1 MLKIL
6 YFFLGGK
13 SNLSDS
19 STYAD
24 SVVSAYSI
32 DSSCSSATSA
42 GVAKVTG
49 TQNSSAASFMIG
61 VHRGYAYI
69 GGVYTKS
76 IASFIG
82 SILLGFLVVSCAAG
96 GGGGGG
102 GGPIPSGVFSHPSY
116 TFVNSSSTLSD
127 GDLIGSLLLNT
138 EEIQRRVADQLG
150 IEDEA
155 EIYALTEGMD
165 YNLSVEIAGSIS
177 SAARTF
183 LSVTGTGERL
193 EVLAQN
199 TVGFRGLYGTLIG
212 LVPSFSIDIV
222 VTYTDPDS
230 MESATFKNSVT
241 VNLRSVARSPE
252 FSDFL
257 SFDQALISQGG
268 TPAVPGRTTGASFT
282 QTLSGVIGVGTTF
295 DSSYNYSDAWTSG
308 AGAVFTGDSTP
319 PPAGVLQGG
328 ALDEF
333 VSADLYAD
341 GSLSTG
347 ISVTISIKNTT
358 SSVANEIADAA
369 DLATGT
375 ITFGSGTELSA
386 INGNG
391 TSSFIDIILSGTGFS
406 FPAVAS
412 PVVNIGAGNLGGL
425 LDTVS
430 QSTAVVTWEF
440 TYSINREFVV
450 AGTPARPGGVPLSRN
465 LTLAEDKLAASFPSG
480 SPSTV
485 LAAYGV
491 VLSRGVNVP
500 TIFFDLV
507 NSTGD
512 SCVINDGTGD
522 VRISIDN
529 GNYNVR
535 SVRPINY
542 EGPADIPSVSGCRL
556 AVSFNGSAYES
567 LALPVSGGANVLS
580 APNDVPDPLPMDSV
594 VLGAASNSSAA
605 CAGAN
610 YNCNYATVNLA
621 VTNVDEAPT
630 IRLYVIPAFNTEN
643 SVDNFAGSYESVGN
657 KTPSLAPVKGELGDG
672 LGENHLGT
680 VAPVDIGGV
689 SHKVDEHHL
698 RVLDEDF
705 NAARRVESARALDI
719 LSTTGRPQNVTIGS
733 VSPAHGEGIFGLAIE
748 TPGSA
753 DEYGH
758 YNLTVDT
765 DELDYE
771 KFTAEELAANNGKA
785 VYKIS
790 ITARDPGGKTTT
802 RTFNFEVRD
811 VVYAPVA
818 APGSSPFAKSAN
830 ILNGTSGTPLYLL
843 SGIQSFSNGLHRLG
857 TYRVIDPETM
867 DDTNLVYTT
876 YPADIGSIDKLGEVL
891 NRGGPSRQELGYGSN
906 FALIDNSAGG
916 RRLIIA
922 GSGLPRGAVGNLTLM
937 AIHKSLLT
945 LSNVS
950 GNTDT
955 NKTTFAAGE
964 LSRTNGGLDPRHN
977 EVVSWVVNDSPYM
990 MLPAASRP
998 LLLNRSAIITFNTG
1012 SLLGVLAE
1020 GSSGNVSFVSPPG
1033 AALPGTINSL
1043 SDTINPDAVVGASPR
1058 FSIVPAAFLGSRPE
1072 LSSDLGSLGLDLS
1085 ASAGN
1090 FAIDPVTGAI
1100 SPVSGF
1106 TPEFPGYHYLPVV
1119 VYNAGTPLSPSL
1131 YATNDIAVVAVS
1143 VTDVNTAPVLSVGGS
1158 PVGSPVNL
1166 TRDENIAAGSE
1177 IYRFRISDDNDI
1189 SHLRAVSD
1197 NSGIKVDLGSVSS
1210 GGREVV
1216 LSFVNSPDYEI
1227 SSNISARISVSDR
1240 GSYRFTPASRAV
1252 VPTGRNIMSSS
1263 FVINVDINDLAEAPE
1278 LEVADGEG
1286 EIMESAVENA
1296 TVGSLVIS
1304 IGNTAELANF
1314 DPSNLTFTLVSTA
1327 GSRNGVITDVLRAEA
1342 DANGVVSLK
1351 VSDPA
1356 GLENLGDSLRYSF
1369 TLRAGYRGVSAMS
1382 DPVDIIVKI
1391 LDDPANSDLNSGLDD
1406 FIASLGG
1413 GLAVSENRVVDV
1425 GTHTFPVEGFNLA
1438 ASNFIKDSDDR
1449 NPFTGG
1455 APLINLVPFVGNVGL
1470 AGGLVAPG
1478 IGDATVVGLT
1488 SGTPAQL
1495 RILDTDYVDAE
1506 LFGDISFAFWLL
1518 ENGVDSGRRDRI
1530 MIDVMAADP
1539 ATTVAYA
1546 RVTDI
1551 NEDVSDQT
1559 SAVPAYSFRYT
1570 QSDYAAPRSEM
1581 VGVGNTTYND
1591 QPIYNSSSITAS
1603 AGPSSGSVIRLE
1615 DGSDNPIYGTV
1626 TFDNNVYISRALDL
1640 NTFDLG
1646 IPLNS
1651 AVSAHEILR
1660 VYSDGGL
1667 NPVGGNEFSQYFNLE
1682 LVNSTDSSGTDTIK
1696 ITQKQLSSGQGNNTR
1711 TYNLLDT
1718 IPLFVNSKESETL
1731 NFFVRAGTDLTN
1743 ASARAIAQF
1752 NVVVEA
1758 AGLYDRATVV
1768 VAGEREGNALTGV
1781 SATDYPVDYMRSGDY
1796 TVVATVATQDTGAL
1810 QDQNDGGIEAVFTS
1824 ANRDICDFA
1833 GGESAK
1839 TGTSQGN
1846 GTSQELTS
1854 DPLTFSGTGECV
1866 VNVAVSENGVRS
1878 QVQQATFTLP
1888 THPPVLA
1895 GGSLALEFNRVDEGG
1910 DFTLNGVK
1918 VRAQDPYSEGDSVS
1932 LASTSLL
1939 ANCLVRQNGAAS
1951 YDAAGEAILSL
1962 VISRTGAGYC
1972 GVTPTAVP
1980 TIDVNEG
1987 GIGPATGRVL
1997 VLSEVSAMLNGK
2009 VIGQALYFEPAVAD
2023 AVVSSVSTP
2032 AADANLGGTTT
2043 VTAVVQ
2049 DTDVLNEEYAAKNAF
2064 TVTFRTGNAHVCSF
2078 VSTAVSSQGYTTP
2091 DGTRSITSGVLNI
2104 NAPGDCVVTAN
2115 AASANAVVSS
2125 PVSADAATID
2135 QRAPEV
2141 ELAGNTG
2148 RTSGSL
2154 FNIRPT
2160 STEINL
2166 RITDNDPGDGTP
2178 SNPNVAGRTGSE
2190 PWTLGTPTTT
2200 GAVTTAGSVSVDT
2213 SGCTDGQL
2221 KGDPVIGAFTNTN
2234 QFTVGLTATD
2244 AASIACSISVTVKED
2259 GLSSTEEVHI
2269 GFQVAPQVIIQT
2281 SGVVVPTDGSYAYDT
2296 AFELDFTVTDGDDP
2310 AGNQATNIAVEV
2322 TNSDTA
2328 ACRISATQS
2337 GAGNEQTLTLANTT
2351 LQDPSNV
2358 AQARSIWV
2366 TPLKPATAGCTIT
2379 INAREG
2385 VAMGTESTTITLSEA
2400 APSVEVV
2407 RVDNNGN
2414 VLTSNP
2420 AVSDYSA
2427 NLKFRATITDN
2438 DPGDGSMVGNIFVGS
2453 GIPNDHIKDP
2463 GSCDVVTSSVTITG
2477 TSSPVVTTYGT
2488 SSFISRT
2495 QSNHTHH
2502 SYQSDG
2508 TIVITFEVTPV
2519 HAGLCEVNAT
2529 ATEDDLRVENSVT
2542 TTLNELAPEAPAL
2555 VGSPPTVDTAAEYRT
2570 ASVLQFTVRDNDGA
2584 SLDGANQDGAN
2595 QRPSVTLSSS
2605 TTAICTVAA
2614 PATQTAHS
2622 FTDNQAIST
2631 SSPISFRINHL
2642 KPGECRLS
2650 ATAAEAGM
2658 ANPVATTIMIQQDEV
2673 APIITTPSITTNDA
2687 DSYTENIIEVT
2698 ATNQDPGDTQQVSL
2712 TVDDSSLTGCSAVV
2726 ESSPLS
2732 YAGNNIGDTA
2742 TFMLEVSR
2750 DAVGGIRT
2758 PGSCSGTYTLSVAEG
2773 GVTTTSSAIAAS
2785 SVNFVATNVAPTVTA
2800 GGLRTTSSKVS
2811 GSITDYRQNYALWV
2825 DVRNNDR
2832 QYGGTNDEITI
2843 RATASDACAFS
2854 GGASASVTNSGAV
2867 DTPTVLSTLS
2877 DSAWGLSFSDIGTCS
2892 ISVVATEAG
2901 QASPTLTVTRTLAA
2915 RASTLSFPSTGDVV
2929 VDSSGDGST
2938 TLRLSATANDPGA
2951 STIGITPTIS
2961 GPAAGCA
2968 SVAATKSG
2976 DINLASGSL
2985 GSGSAD
2991 ITITYDGSSITSGFE
3006 CTLNLAVSEDGGR
3019 TQAAQTSTISF
3030 EPDYQV
3036 PDLSFGVAR
3045 DGVNLTGSTATD
3057 FPAGYA
3063 RNQIYTVVADVLSRE
3078 QGVLTHPSG
3087 GLISATFSSSTSK
3100 VCDFVSSSAVTATS
3114 SGANNHT
3121 RLMSSELE
3129 FRGTGDCTI
3138 NVAATE
3144 NGVSIST
3151 RPLTVTVPVH
3161 APQIKD
3167 FSLVFA
3173 AGTVPETNRTTEGD
3187 PYELEFVVQAQDGF
3201 TTADSVTATLTD
3213 FGVCNVTKVRS
3224 ANYDENGEVNVSF
3237 QVSKSNPAHGYC
3249 ATDNVTDIVVSL
3261 QETGEGPASLA
3272 GGSLRAIGIGGGL
3285 ISSRIEL
3292 HDALYF
3298 DPILKA
3304 PTVTSVSFTTSPASV
3319 KFGGSTTVLTSV
3331 RENDELNEKFSDDSA
3346 NRIGIVFTTTNP
3358 AVCSFAVGGKSHGLF
3373 MEVGVASGQTING
3386 TTSGLIVHRP
3396 GTCEVVVVASTSDP
3410 IRFDNKNSVP
3420 MSISVT
3426 IPEGTPSVSLSA
3438 TSGTVSDYNADSIF
3452 TATVMDGDVG
3462 IDGGPAS
3469 TVTLNSNASCSV
3481 SLESFNGSS
3490 QLISVTPGDPES
3502 TCVVTVTST
3511 EDGLSDSAT
3520 FTLSHPA
3527 LPDVVIGDAEAVIS
3541 TDLSQR
3547 HSKIVVT
3554 GEGDAANVTV
3564 DTDNSGCELANK
3576 TGDGTDVT
3584 IFLAQSNGSVGYTD
3598 CVDVSEHGENPGSD
3612 VVVGSV
3618 EITVTGGPSKTLSD
3632 RDIPFVLPAVGLEL
3646 STPAISSNTDAGVFY
3661 PSHTAGTVVPG
3672 GTAAANHIYRYLQA
3686 VRWFYGETPPVDSVY
3701 VSRWNGGI
3709 NILNPHSLTGH
3720 ITAYVSNKITADQ
3733 VFFIDM
3739 DEASSRN
3746 GFNKVSSLGSAHN
3759 ASFYSGLLP
3768 YNIDGYLR
3776 IGTPRN
3782 DYTTKPYA
3790 GSNSNNK
3797 GAFTRTYGTITKSN
3811 AAAGDAN
3818 SIQEL
3823 ITITTNA
3830 TGSAASGFNLQARLC
3845 RMGIIS
3851 GTDTG
3856 ASLVAAGKL
3865 TCDSDSSALVD
3876 SNQAVK
3882 IISLSAVGWTLNAQ
3896 NSGGCDADTLGST
3909 IFPNFSGEG
3918 EGTSTNAH
3926 CFPGEPEGGSLNV
3939 AYDGAKPWHF
3949 QHYIAGAQAGS
3960 SYATASEPH
3969 YMTTNSIYLAEV
3981 YPVSADGRQVLGKPI
3996 RVIFEI
4002 EVK

>member
-1 MLKIL
+1 MVW
-6 YFFLGGK
+6 
-13 SNLSDS
+13 LSIS
-19 STYAD
+19 
-24 SVVSAYSI
+24 
-32 DSSCSSATSA
+32 
-42 GVAKVTG
+42 
-49 TQNSSAASFMIG
+49 
-61 VHRGYAYI
+61 
-69 GGVYTKS
+69 
-76 IASFIG
+76 
-82 SILLGFLVVSCAAG
+82 
-96 GGGGGG
+96 
-102 GGPIPSGVFSHPSY
+102 P
-116 TFVNSSSTLSD
+116 
-127 GDLIGSLLLNT
+127 
-138 EEIQRRVADQLG
+138 LG
-150 IEDEA
+150 I
-155 EIYALTEGMD
+155 
-165 YNLSVEIAGSIS
+165 
-177 SAARTF
+177 
-183 LSVTGTGERL
+183 
-193 EVLAQN
+193 
-199 TVGFRGLYGTLIG
+199 
-212 LVPSFSIDIV
+212 
-222 VTYTDPDS
+222 
-230 MESATFKNSVT
+230 
-241 VNLRSVARSPE
+241 
-252 FSDFL
+252 SD
-257 SFDQALISQGG
+257 
-268 TPAVPGRTTGASFT
+268 
-282 QTLSGVIGVGTTF
+282 
-295 DSSYNYSDAWTSG
+295 
-308 AGAVFTGDSTP
+308 
-319 PPAGVLQGG
+319 
-328 ALDEF
+328 
-333 VSADLYAD
+333 
-341 GSLSTG
+341 
-347 ISVTISIKNTT
+347 
-358 SSVANEIADAA
+358 
-369 DLATGT
+369 
-375 ITFGSGTELSA
+375 
-386 INGNG
+386 
-391 TSSFIDIILSGTGFS
+391 
-406 FPAVAS
+406 
-412 PVVNIGAGNLGGL
+412 
-425 LDTVS
+425 
-430 QSTAVVTWEF
+430 
-440 TYSINREFVV
+440 
-450 AGTPARPGGVPLSRN
+450 
-465 LTLAEDKLAASFPSG
+465 
-480 SPSTV
+480 
-485 LAAYGV
+485 
-491 VLSRGVNVP
+491 
-500 TIFFDLV
+500 
-507 NSTGD
+507 
-512 SCVINDGTGD
+512 
-522 VRISIDN
+522 
-529 GNYNVR
+529 
-535 SVRPINY
+535 
-542 EGPADIPSVSGCRL
+542 
-556 AVSFNGSAYES
+556 
-567 LALPVSGGANVLS
+567 
-580 APNDVPDPLPMDSV
+580 
-594 VLGAASNSSAA
+594 
-605 CAGAN
+605 
-610 YNCNYATVNLA
+610 
-621 VTNVDEAPT
+621 
-630 IRLYVIPAFNTEN
+630 
-643 SVDNFAGSYESVGN
+643 
-657 KTPSLAPVKGELGDG
+657 
-672 LGENHLGT
+672 
-680 VAPVDIGGV
+680 
-689 SHKVDEHHL
+689 
-698 RVLDEDF
+698 
-705 NAARRVESARALDI
+705 
-719 LSTTGRPQNVTIGS
+719 
-733 VSPAHGEGIFGLAIE
+733 
-748 TPGSA
+748 
-753 DEYGH
+753 YGH

-765 DELDYE
+765 SELDYE

-785 VYKIS
+785 IYKIS

-802 RTFNFEVRD
+802 RAFNFEVRD

-818 APGSSPFAKSAN
+818 VPGSSPFAKSAN

-857 TYRVIDPETM
+857 TYLVIDPETM

-922 GSGLPRGAVGNLTLM
+922 GSGLPRGAVGNLTLT

-945 LSNVS
+945 LPNVL

-955 NKTTFAAGE
+955 DKTTFAAGE

-1033 AALPGTINSL
+1033 AALSETINS
-1043 SDTINPDAVVGASPR
+1043 SAVVGASPR
-1058 FSIVPAAFLGSRPE
+1058 FSIVPSAFLGSRPE

-1413 GLAVSENRVVDV
+1413 AGGLAVSENRVVDV
-1425 GTHTFPVEGFNLA
+1425 GTHTFPVESFNLA

-1455 APLINLVPFVGNVGL
+1455 APLINLVPSVGDVGL

-1539 ATTVAYA
+1539 ATTVVYDP
-1546 RVTDI
+1546 VTDI

-1559 SAVPAYSFRYT
+1559 SAVPAYSFLYT

-1646 IPLNS
+1646 IPLSS

-1810 QDQNDGGIEAVFTS
+1810 DSPNDGGIEAVFTS
-1824 ANRDICDFA
+1824 ANSDICDFA
-1833 GGESAK
+1833 GGSSTKA
-1839 TGTSQGN
+1839 GTSQGN
-1846 GTSQELTS
+1846 GTSQKLTS

-1866 VNVAVSENGVRS
+1866 VNVAVSENDVRS

-1895 GGSLALEFNRVDEGG
+1895 SGSLALEFNRVDEGG

-1951 YDAAGEAILSL
+1951 YDAVGEAILSL

-1987 GIGPATGRVL
+1987 GVGPSTGRDL

-2023 AVVSSVSTP
+2023 AVVISVSTP
-2032 AADANLGGTTT
+2032 VADMNLGGTTT
-2043 VTAVVQ
+2043 VTAMVR
-2049 DTDVLNEEYAAKNAF
+2049 DTDVLNEEYPAENAF
-2064 TVTFRTGNAHVCSF
+2064 AVTFRTGNAHVCSF
-2078 VSTAVSSQGYTTP
+2078 ASDAAVTSQGYTTP
-2091 DGTRSITSGVLNI
+2091 ATTRSITSGDLNI
-2104 NAPGDCVVTAN
+2104 NAPGDCFVTAN
-2115 AASANAVVSS
+2115 AASANAVVSPS
-2125 PVSADAATID
+2125 VSTDAATIN

-2160 STEINL
+2160 LTEINL

-2178 SNPNVAGRTGSE
+2178 SNPMGNVAGRTGSE

-2281 SGVVVPTDGSYAYDT
+2281 TGVVVPTDGSYSYDT

-2366 TPLKPATAGCTIT
+2366 TPLKPATTGCTIT

-2400 APSVEVV
+2400 APTVEVV
-2407 RVDNNGN
+2407 RVDNNGD

-2427 NLKFRATITDN
+2427 NLTFRATITDN
-2438 DPGDGSMVGNIFVGS
+2438 DPGVGPEFTIVIGA
-2453 GIPNDHIKDP
+2453 GIEGHFDDISP
-2463 GSCDVVTSSVTITG
+2463 GSCDISSVTRPNG
-2477 TSSPVVTTYGT
+2477 QSL
-2488 SSFISRT
+2488 ISLE
-2495 QSNHTHH
+2495 SGND
-2502 SYQSDG
+2502 YAVG
-2508 TIVITFEVTPV
+2508 LTFEYDQGPIEFEVAPL
-2519 HAGLCEVNAT
+2519 HAGSCLVNAT
-2529 ATEDDLRVENSVT
+2529 VTEDGLSTTDEIT
-2542 TTLNELAPEAPAL
+2542 TTLNELAPEAPVL

-2584 SLDGANQDGAN
+2584 SQGGAN

-2605 TTAICTVAA
+2605 TTAICTVAGL
-2614 PATQTAHS
+2614 ATQSAS
-2622 FTDNQAIST
+2622 GFTDNQAIST
-2631 SSPISFRINHL
+2631 SSPISFRISHL

-2650 ATAAEAGM
+2650 ATAAEDGKTLS
-2658 ANPVATTIMIQQDEV
+2658 PTTIRIQQEEV
-2673 APIITTPSITTNDA
+2673 APIITTPSITTNNA
-2687 DSYTENIIEVT
+2687 DSYAENIIQVT
-2698 ATNQDPGDTQQVSL
+2698 VTNQDPGDTQQVSL
-2712 TVDDSSLTGCSAVV
+2712 TVDDSSLTGCSADVMN
-2726 ESSPLS
+2726 SPLS
-2732 YAGNNIGDTA
+2732 YAGNNIGDTV

-2785 SVNFVATNVAPTVTA
+2785 SVNFVAGNVAPTVTA

-2901 QASPTLTVTRTLAA
+2901 QASPALTVTRTLAA

-2951 STIGITPTIS
+2951 STIGITPAIS

-2968 SVAATKSG
+2968 SVTATKSG

-2991 ITITYDGSSITSGFE
+2991 ITITYDGSSIVTGFQ
-3006 CTLNLAVSEDGGR
+3006 CTLNLAVTERGVITPTSPL
-3019 TQAAQTSTISF
+3019 TSTISF

-3036 PDLSFGVAR
+3036 PDLSFGITR
-3045 DGVNLTGSTATD
+3045 SGVNLTGSTATD
-3057 FPAGYA
+3057 FPAGYS
-3063 RNQIYTVVADVLSRE
+3063 RNQTYTVVADVLSRD
-3078 QGVLTHPSG
+3078 QDVLSHPRG

-3144 NGVSIST
+3144 NDVSIST

-3161 APQIKD
+3161 APQIKE
-3167 FSLVFA
+3167 FSLIFA
-3173 AGTVPETNRTTEGD
+3173 DTVPETNRTTEGD

-3249 ATDNVTDIVVSL
+3249 ATDESADIVVSL

-3272 GGSLRAIGIGGGL
+3272 GGSLRAIRIGGHPMEGFKVP
-3285 ISSRIEL
+3285 IEL

-3830 TGSAASGFNLQARLC
+3830 TGSATSGFNLQARLC